1 MSATPASM
9 LHIVSSG
16 LQDRERLNAPA
27 GAPSVQFYKTVMRRR
42 TRWAS
47 QWRRVEFDNL
57 ADFGKTAVVTLPI
70 QGELI
75 TRATLVVNL
84 PDLYTPQIAARTAN
98 PNIVGPSWAW
108 TNSIGHVLCSDVQ
121 MLIGD
126 QIIDEFDSR
135 SLEVLSE
142 LTTPIEHYDSTNQLI
157 ARDPSAFSDQELLQI
172 RQNKSSAQSPNQTAE
187 IIFPFWWN
195 RGPGPQ
201 ALPIQALWR
210 DKVQL
215 KVTFRPVQQCVYTS
229 TRLDPRNPP
238 LSANQGSGQDTTVPG
253 FALPP
258 GSALP
263 NIANCAFF
271 ATDPSG
277 TPIYNAAATAQL
289 PSNPF
294 NGSVTTETMPASYH
308 FLDAYWIIEYVSLE
322 DREAAAYR
330 TADLEIPIEQHLA
343 LPVVNTGGT
352 PNIRIRM
359 DRGGLVRDLTW
370 VAQRVEA
377 ESYNAYFLFS
387 KDLGPPPRPPPL
399 VDGSGNPLEPIPIQ
413 NPCDLPWWP
422 NALVPDWD
430 YGNGYIRPAFADRNS
445 DPILTAK
452 MTIRGLTRFEHEGPS
467 MFRSV
472 LPLHNCQQA
481 PLINRYIY
489 RYDFGYWPTGGLAEA
504 NDLPVDEIRGYSNWD
519 KLPKRELALTMNL
532 ESYWQQQWAIDGS
545 GLVFGEGV
553 FPPLTKVNVPQLTE
567 GLLVILQGAY
577 PTDVPGRTN
586 NGNGATVAGILDYTL
601 LQTYPDFVGIY
612 PRVVPSGSASLV
624 MKVAS
629 GEYIYLGVAGAGGYG
644 NTQSLAYVSA
654 FQPPYVPVFGGNA
667 SSAVEFGW
675 QGGNNA
681 QTNVQITNIGPT
693 DMSGGN
699 IVYSTTSNDL
709 ETVTFA
715 EGSTIS
721 SKPFVLLFNA
731 RIESFS
737 FVMNNQNTPVQVDL
751 RTDVSGIFS
760 EILPRQP
767 TNATQVT
774 YIFTRNPLPSTTT
787 EIYLPLND
795 IEVSY
800 AQPLILTLTAVTLA
814 QIYTYDVTTY
824 EGLLA
829 CTISTTY
836 RNTPNA
842 GTIGQVLFGGGGGY
856 GGMPGAPDGIPMDTS
871 ANFVQS
877 VISTGGQFVGFSRG
891 GDGYYGGGSGTFG
904 GGGGSSYVSTFMT
917 CVNTFENTRPTN
929 AKLTVVPL
937 KRVLTKSPNYNIY
950 GWITRYNRL
959 RITSGRG
966 ALMFNETSS

>member
-27 GAPSVQFYKTVMRRR
+27 GSPSVHFYKTVMRRR

-84 PDLYTPQIAARTAN
+84 PDLYTPQIAARKAN

-108 TNSIGHVLCSDVQ
+108 TNSIGHALCSDVQ

-135 SLEVLSE
+135 SLEILSE

-157 ARDPSAFSDQELLQI
+157 GRDPSAFSDQELLQI
-172 RQNKSSAQSPNQTAE
+172 SQNKSSFQAANQTVE
-187 IIFPFWWN
+187 IVFPFWWN

-238 LSANQGSGQDTTVPG
+238 LSANQGVSAPG
-253 FALPP
+253 LSAP
-258 GSALP
+258 GVAIP
-263 NIANCAFF
+263 NIVNCAFF

-277 TPIYNAAATAQL
+277 SPIYNAAATAQL

-294 NGSVTTETMPASYH
+294 NGQVTTETMPASYH

-359 DRGGLVRDLTW
+359 DKGGLVRDLTW

-387 KDLGPPPRPPPL
+387 KDLGPPASPPPL
-399 VDGSGNPLEPIPIQ
+399 VDNGNPLEPIPIQ

-445 DPILTAK
+445 DPILAAK
-452 MTIRGLTRFEHEGPS
+452 MTIRGLPRFEHEGPS

-481 PLINRYIY
+481 PLINRYVY

-504 NDLPVDEIRGYSNWD
+504 NELPVDEIRGYSNWD

-567 GLLVILQGAY
+567 GLLVILQGAQ
-577 PTDVPGRTN
+577 PNDLPACTN
-586 NGNGATVAGILDYTL
+586 NGTGATVAGIIDYTL

-644 NTQSLAYVSA
+644 NTQAIRYVED

-681 QTNVQITNIGPT
+681 QTNEQIVAINPT
-693 DMSGGN
+693 DIRGGN
-699 IVYSTTSNDL
+699 IVYSTTSSDL
-709 ETVTFA
+709 ETITFA

-721 SKPFVLLFNA
+721 SKPFILLFNA

-737 FVMNNQNTPVQVDL
+737 FIMNNVNTPVQVDL
-751 RTDVSGIFS
+751 HTDVSGIFS
-760 EILPRQP
+760 GILPRQP
-767 TNATQVT
+767 TTATQVT
-774 YIFTRNPLPSTTT
+774 YIFTRLPLPPSTTT
-787 EIYLPLND
+787 EIYIPLPD
-795 IEVSY
+795 IEVTY

-814 QIYTYDVTTY
+814 QIYTYEVTTY

-836 RNTPNA
+836 RTTPNI
-842 GTIGQVLFGGGGGY
+842 GTTSQVLFGGGGGY
-856 GGMPGAPDGIPMDTS
+856 GANPGAPDGIQMDTS
-871 ANFVQS
+871 SNFVQS
-877 VISTGGQFVGFSRG
+877 VISTGGQFVSFSPG

-904 GGGGSSYVSTFMT
+904 GGGGSSYVTPFLT
-917 CVNTFENTRPTN
+917 CVNTFENTGPTN
-929 AKLTVVPL
+929 ASITVVPL

-950 GWITRYNRL
+950 SWITRYNRL

-966 ALMFNETSS
+966 ALMFNEASS

>member
-1 MSATPASM
+1 M

-16 LQDRERLNAPA
+16 LQDRERLNSPV
-27 GAPSVQFYKTVMRRR
+27 GSPSVHFYKTVMRRR

-108 TNSIGHVLCSDVQ
+108 TNSIGHALCSDVQ

-135 SLEVLSE
+135 SLEILSE

-172 RQNKSSAQSPNQTAE
+172 SQNKSSFQAANQTVE
-187 IIFPFWWN
+187 IVFPFWWN

-201 ALPIQALWR
+201 ALPIQALWK

-238 LSANQGSGQDTTVPG
+238 LSANQGSGSGV
-253 FALPP
+253 AI
-258 GSALP
+258 P
-263 NIANCAFF
+263 NIVNCAFF
-271 ATDPSG
+271 AKDPSG

-294 NGSVTTETMPASYH
+294 NGQVTTETMPASYH

-330 TADLEIPIEQHLA
+330 TADLEFPIEQHLA

-387 KDLGPPPRPPPL
+387 KDLGPPQRPPPL
-399 VDGSGNPLEPIPIQ
+399 VDGSGNPLEPIPVQ

-422 NALVPDWD
+422 NAIVPDWD

-445 DPILTAK
+445 DPILAAK
-452 MTIRGLTRFEHEGPS
+452 MTIRGLPRFEHEGPS

-504 NDLPVDEIRGYSNWD
+504 NELPVDEIRGYSNWD

-532 ESYWQQQWAIDGS
+532 ESFWQQQWTIDGS
-545 GLVFGEGV
+545 GLVYAEGV
-553 FPPLTKVNVPQLTE
+553 FPPIAKVNVPQLTD
-567 GLLVILQGAY
+567 GLLVILQGAQ
-577 PTDVPGRTN
+577 PDNLPACTS
-586 NGNGATVAGILDYTL
+586 NGTGATVAGIIDYSL
-601 LQTYPDFVGIY
+601 LQMYPDFVGIY
-612 PRVVPSGSASLV
+612 PRVVPNGSASLV
-624 MKVAS
+624 MKVAPNN
-629 GEYIYLGVAGAGGYG
+629 YIYLAVAGAGGYG
-644 NTQSLAYVSA
+644 NILSGEYVSK
-654 FQPPYVPVFGGNA
+654 FTEPYIPVFGGKA
-667 SSAVEFGW
+667 SSAVEVGW
-675 QGGNNA
+675 QGGNNT
-681 QTNVQITNIGPT
+681 QTSALISDISG
-693 DMSGGN
+693 SIFGGN
-699 IVYSTTSNDL
+699 IVYSTTGSDL
-709 ETVTFA
+709 ETITYA

-721 SKPFVLLFNA
+721 SKPFILLFNA
-731 RIESFS
+731 YVESFS
-737 FVMNNQNTPVQVDL
+737 FVMNNLNTPVQVDL
-751 RTDVSGIFS
+751 HTDVSGIFS
-760 EILPRQP
+760 YTLPRQ
-767 TNATQVT
+767 TTTATQVT
-774 YIFTRNPLPSTTT
+774 YTFTRNSPLPQSTTT
-787 EIYLPLND
+787 QIYVPLPD
-795 IEVSY
+795 IEVAY

-814 QIYTYDVTTY
+814 QIYTYEVTTY
-824 EGLLA
+824 EGQLA

-836 RNTPNA
+836 LPTPNV
-842 GTIGQVLFGGGGGY
+842 GTLGQILFGGGGG
-856 GGMPGAPDGIPMDTS
+856 GGANPGAPDGSQMDTS
-871 ANFVQS
+871 SNFVQS
-877 VISTGGQFVGFSRG
+877 LISTGGQFVGFSPG
-891 GDGYYGGGSGTFG
+891 GDGYYGGGSGVFG
-904 GGGGSSYVSTFMT
+904 GGGGSSYVSPFLT
-917 CVNTFENTRPTN
+917 CVNTFETGRPTK
-929 AKLTVVPL
+929 ASVKVVPL
-937 KRVLTKSPNYNIY
+937 TRVLTKSPNYNIY
-950 GWITRYNRL
+950 SWITRYNRL

-966 ALMFNETSS
+966 ALMFNEASS